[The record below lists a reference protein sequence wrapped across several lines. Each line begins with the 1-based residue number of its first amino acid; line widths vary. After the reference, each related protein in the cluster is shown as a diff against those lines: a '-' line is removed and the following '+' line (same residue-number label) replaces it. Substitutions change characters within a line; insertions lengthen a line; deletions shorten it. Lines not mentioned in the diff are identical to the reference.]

1 MNEQLP
7 FISETSTL
15 PLLSSMCRVR
25 RGENFRVHG
34 KTVSRP
40 MLCLVLQ
47 GEGVLILN
55 DQIHKACAHQLFVLE
70 EGTTI
75 EAASRSGI
83 TECILLSM
91 NTFQLKQVRGEW
103 KMISDPCLP
112 FQWSTGPM
120 PVRHEQQM
128 VSRMEQLYTA
138 YQGVQQEHF
147 INIHTQLHELLQYIS
162 ENRLEANQEK
172 VDPALERSI
181 MYMHRFMGEGIS
193 MDQLAKIAGL
203 TPSSYSRSFKKAKDM
218 SPTDYLN
225 GLRIEEAKQQL
236 QQDRCSIKDVA
247 ESVGYGN
254 EYYFNRKFKQAVG
267 ISPSIYMKREQLRVA
282 TASVLGLEHNL
293 ASLGLEAIATL
304 NGFTDQELS
313 ENEHQHKL
321 TLQFNKLRQSKPDL
335 IIADTHHEP
344 YHDILKSIA
353 PTVLLEPVQDWKQIH
368 SRIAE
373 LVGREKQALNH
384 FKQLEFRTL
393 DVGKRLQQFFDHE
406 RVTLVEVKPPMIR
419 LQGTINHPLSHLL
432 YTELGLQPAQIAPPE
447 HQWVDYPAERIPLLD
462 TDHLFIHR
470 LSMHP
475 ASEKLLRRLK
485 QTSSWNRSPAVL
497 GGNVHDISSWLMMSW
512 TPSGR
517 HRIMDELIHIA
528 EQHAALSH
536 AGLIGQF

>member
-7 FISETSTL
+7 FIAETSTL

-34 KTVSRP
+34 MTVSRP
-40 MLCLVLQ
+40 MLCLILQ
-47 GEGVLILN
+47 GKGILVLN
-55 DQIHKACAHQLFVLE
+55 DEVHTAHTNQLFVLE
-70 EGTTI
+70 KGTTI
-75 EAASRSGI
+75 EAASRSEI
-83 TECILLSM
+83 TECILLSI
-91 NTFQLKQVRGEW
+91 NNVSLQKVRGEW
-103 KMISDPCLP
+103 TMASEPGLP

-120 PVRHEQQM
+120 PVRHEQQI
-128 VSRMEQLYTA
+128 VSRFEQLYTA

-162 ENRLEANQEK
+162 ENRLEVNQEK

-181 MYMHRFMGEGIS
+181 MYMHRHMGEGIS
-193 MDQLAKIAGL
+193 MDHLAKIAGL

-225 GLRIEEAKQQL
+225 RLRIDEAKKQL
-236 QQDRCSIKDVA
+236 QQEHRSIKDVA

-267 ISPSIYMKREQLRVA
+267 IAPSVYIKRDQLRIA
-282 TASVLGLEHNL
+282 TASVLGLENHL
-293 ASLGLEAIATL
+293 SSLGVEAIASI
-304 NGFTDQELS
+304 NGFNDQEPS
-313 ENEHQHKL
+313 ESEQQREL
-321 TLQFNKLRQSKPDL
+321 TLQWNKLRQSRPDL
-335 IIADTHHEP
+335 IIADSYHAP
-344 YHDILKSIA
+344 YYDKLKSIA
-353 PTVLLEPVQDWKQIH
+353 PTILLEHVQDWKQH
-368 SRIAE
+368 HVRIAE
-373 LVGREKQALNH
+373 LVGREKQALANL
-384 FKQLEFRTL
+384 KQLAFRTL
-393 DVGKRLQQFFDHE
+393 DVARRLQQFFDHE

-432 YTELGLQPAQIAPPE
+432 YTELMLKPAQIAPPE

-475 ASEKLLRRLK
+475 ASEKLLRRMK

-497 GGNVHDISSWLMMSW
+497 GGNVHDISSWLTKSW

-517 HRIMDELIHIA
+517 HQIMDELVHIA
-528 EQHAALSH
+528 EQHDALSQT
-536 AGLIGQF
+536 GLIVQF